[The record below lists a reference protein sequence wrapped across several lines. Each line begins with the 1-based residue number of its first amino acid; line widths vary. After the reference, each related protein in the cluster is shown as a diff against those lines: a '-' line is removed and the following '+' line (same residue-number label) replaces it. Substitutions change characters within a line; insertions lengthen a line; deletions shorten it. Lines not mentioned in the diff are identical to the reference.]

1 MEEAVE
7 DDRKLIVFT
16 EILVVFTALGV
27 IALSRVVPNL
37 YNTTD
42 NVREL
47 ASSFMVVAGLA
58 LPIFALMNSIYF
70 TLRSGGNTVVTFLF
84 DSGFLWAVEIT
95 LAYALCRFTG
105 LNIVTIFFMVN
116 YSEIIKCI
124 IGFVLLKKGV
134 WINNIVGD
142 M

>member
-16 EILVVFTALGV
+16 EILVAFTALGI
-27 IALSRVVPNL
+27 IALSRVVPDF

-47 ASSFMVVAGLA
+47 ASSFMVVSGLA

-70 TLRSGGNTVVTFLF
+70 TLRSGGKTVVTFLF

-95 LAYALCRFTG
+95 LAYTLCRFTG
-105 LNIVTIFFMVN
+105 LDIVTIFFIVN

-142 M
+142 A